1 MDLLGNIFGE
11 VRSGPTVPGA
21 DVTKPLTIALLQLL
35 ASRYLSG
42 GQKAPDEDAEDE
54 FSPDAADEISPSA
67 VTSGLRG
74 LIKHCNDAG
83 LADHVQCV
91 SIAAGR
97 PKNAARASRLEH
109 RSRKTAHS
117 RGRRVQDCNATQTS
131 DSSRCATLAANANVT
146 C

>member
-35 ASRYLSG
+35 ASRYLSDG
-42 GQKAPDEDAEDE
+42 HKAPDEDAEDE

-83 LADHVQCV
+83 LADHVQ
-91 SIAAGR
+91 SWIGTGPNESATPRIISDA
-97 PKNAARASRLEH
+97 LEAEVIDALSQ
-109 RSRKTAHS
+109 RT
-117 RGRRVQDCNATQTS
+117 GLPQDHACNT
-131 DSSRCATLAANANVT
+131 VT
-146 C
+146 GAPTGCR

>member
-42 GQKAPDEDAEDE
+42 GHKAPDEDAEDE
-54 FSPDAADEISPSA
+54 FSPDAADEVSPSA

-74 LIKHCNDAG
+74 LIKQFNDAG
-83 LADHVQCV
+83 LADHVQSWIGTGPNESATPRIISDALEAEV
-91 SIAAGR
+91 IDALSQRTGLPQDHVIAILSQVL
-97 PKNAARASRLEH
+97 PQVVDKL
-109 RSRKTAHS
+109 T
-117 RGRRVQDCNATQTS
+117 
-131 DSSRCATLAANANVT
+131 
-146 C
+146 